1 MSRFDINGAVLS
13 QIPSAPQSAFSVSVH
28 PSGVFSYYFPF
39 GFSIYSLFCTPNAC
53 HYASHALA
61 PIAVG
66 GYEGLVDII
75 SQFGSHYCTFHCQCV

>member
-61 PIAVG
+61 PVALSG
-66 GYEGLVDII
+66 DCSWRL
-75 SQFGSHYCTFHCQCV
+75 